1 MCGIIGYIGKNVEQN
16 LLSGLEKLEYRGYDS
31 AGFCVL
37 RDGEFYVEKSVGSVQ
52 KLLSK
57 TFFSDKFGVGIAHT
71 RWATHGEISICNT
84 HPHFSSKGDIAIVH
98 NGIIENFE
106 CLKEEL
112 EINGIYFYGQSDS
125 EVVAKLLNGKLNIKK
140 IKELKEKL
148 SGTYAL
154 AIISKK
160 NKNIYFLKNK
170 SPLYVGIGKDCSII
184 ASDPSCFIGK
194 CERFFPI
201 DDGEFGQISLNKVD
215 FFNDKEKIIKKSKK
229 LNLKLGFDG
238 KGIYDHFMLKEINE
252 SESVIENIIKKYNS
266 PTLQKLLKGVKNF
279 DFNRIYLVGCGTAY
293 HAALLGERYFSKGLN
308 IDVYCEMASEFQ
320 YKNYQTDK
328 QTLCIFISQSGE
340 TIDTITALDYAKEKG
355 ARVISI
361 TNVEYS
367 TIATKAEINLPI
379 FAGREVAVASTKAYL
394 AQCIVLYI
402 LAKFLSNQDFKCGL
416 QNFRVNLNFGDDEKI
431 KNFAKEVLK
440 NEKVIFIGRG
450 MDYITA
456 LEASLKLKEVS
467 YINSIAE
474 PCGELK
480 HGPIALVDE
489 RTLIICIA
497 TDKSL
502 FAKTLNNA
510 YETKTRG
517 GKLAILTDVILDKN
531 IEKNFEYVFNI
542 KDIGVELNPLQS
554 MITLQ
559 KLAYYVAKEKGTN
572 PDKPKNLAKSVTVE

>member
-1 MCGIIGYIGKNVEQN
+1 M
-16 LLSGLEKLEYRGYDS
+16 
-31 AGFCVL
+31 
-37 RDGEFYVEKSVGSVQ
+37 
-52 KLLSK
+52 
-57 TFFSDKFGVGIAHT
+57 
-71 RWATHGEISICNT
+71 
-84 HPHFSSKGDIAIVH
+84 
-98 NGIIENFE
+98 
-106 CLKEEL
+106 
-112 EINGIYFYGQSDS
+112 
-125 EVVAKLLNGKLNIKK
+125 
-140 IKELKEKL
+140 
-148 SGTYAL
+148 
-154 AIISKK
+154 
-160 NKNIYFLKNK
+160 
-170 SPLYVGIGKDCSII
+170 YVGTFGSLVCSVV
-184 ASDPSCFIGK
+184 SDVSVSPPNSSIVK
-194 CERFFPI
+194 Y
-201 DDGEFGQISLNKVD
+201 
-215 FFNDKEKIIKKSKK
+215 
-229 LNLKLGFDG
+229 LG
-238 KGIYDHFMLKEINE
+238 L
-252 SESVIENIIKKYNS
+252 
-266 PTLQKLLKGVKNF
+266 
-279 DFNRIYLVGCGTAY
+279 
-293 HAALLGERYFSKGLN
+293 
-308 IDVYCEMASEFQ
+308 
-320 YKNYQTDK
+320 
-328 QTLCIFISQSGE
+328 
-340 TIDTITALDYAKEKG
+340 
-355 ARVISI
+355 
-361 TNVEYS
+361 
-367 TIATKAEINLPI
+367 
-379 FAGREVAVASTKAYL
+379 
-394 AQCIVLYI
+394 
-402 LAKFLSNQDFKCGL
+402 KFLSNQDFKCGL